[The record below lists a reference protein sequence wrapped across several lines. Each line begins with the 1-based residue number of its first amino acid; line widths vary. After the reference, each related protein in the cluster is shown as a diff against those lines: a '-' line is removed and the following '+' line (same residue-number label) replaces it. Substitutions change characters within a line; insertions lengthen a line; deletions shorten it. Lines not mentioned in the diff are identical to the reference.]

1 MSERKGFGWYRL
13 LTTAMF
19 TIGIGGILYSLF
31 LFVRHYRSDESDF
44 ETAETNLE
52 SDRTSFRATTPLVPK
67 IPSNTL
73 SDVRRSEDGN
83 AWSDSVET
91 KGLVDFES
99 EEVRETLKE
108 KPPERAPNEA
118 TGRRY
123 AFGLSRE
130 EAHRRGAILKV
141 ELENLLYTCL
151 DMEEEIVSGVAAASK
166 IPDKA
171 EKEREFERLRKLSD
185 KQAALKMKILEMEP
199 DYVALSEDYQGT
211 QPGGWIYEI
220 KQELHLGELVF
231 GD

>member
-1 MSERKGFGWYRL
+1 MSERRGIGWFRI

-19 TIGIGGILYSLF
+19 AIGIGGILFSLVLF
-31 LFVRHYRSDESDF
+31 LRYYRSDKSDF

-52 SDRTSFRATTPLVPK
+52 SGETSFRAATPLVPK

-73 SDVRRSEDGN
+73 SDERRSEDSN

-99 EEVRETLKE
+99 EEVRETLEE

-118 TGRRY
+118 LERKY
-123 AFGLSRE
+123 AFGLPRE

-166 IPDKA
+166 IPD
-171 EKEREFERLRKLSD
+171 
-185 KQAALKMKILEMEP
+185 
-199 DYVALSEDYQGT
+199 
-211 QPGGWIYEI
+211 
-220 KQELHLGELVF
+220 
-231 GD
+231 